1 MSFYTMS
8 KSLTGEIPGLM
19 LSLAQN
25 KVAEAIG
32 KVYDES
38 DWSFQTIYAGWLA
51 PGQLANRG
59 TYTVTPYQNTVIA
72 DAVATA
78 ALAAITSP
86 LITTLQYRDPARAI
100 YNIIGY
106 DNGQTPYDP
115 ESGTGSP
122 NYPFATLTLDRPWME
137 PTDGPGQPYM
147 IYQCYFPAPVK
158 DWRKFIEIR
167 DTTNARPLF
176 YTEYSQADLARKD
189 PQRTCFADPRHVVP
203 CGVDLRPGSA
213 TPGYPMYELWPQQ
226 LSRVPYSFS
235 GRRRGPELVKPTD
248 TVPYPFTEELVKH
261 RAMELLYLFK
271 EAQKG
276 EDVQRGSGAN
286 WLLLAQAARKEYDDV
301 LDQIRAIDANLHNDF
316 VTHLYTSTFG
326 SNEPFANR
334 LGQFN
339 VGGFPER

>member
-8 KSLTGEIPGLM
+8 KSITGEISGTM
-19 LSLAQN
+19 LSLARN

-38 DWSFQTIYAGWLA
+38 DWSFQTLYAGWLA
-51 PGQLANRG
+51 PGQLANTG
-59 TYTVTPYQNTVIA
+59 TYTVTPYSNIVIA

-78 ALAAITSP
+78 ALATITQP

-106 DNGQTPYDP
+106 DTSTNA
-115 ESGTGSP
+115 
-122 NYPFATLTLDRPWME
+122 PFATLTLDRPWME
-137 PTDGPGQPYM
+137 PTMGPGQPYM
-147 IYQCYFPAPVK
+147 IYQTYFPSPVK
-158 DWRKFIEIR
+158 DWRKFTEIR

-176 YTEYSQADLARKD
+176 YTEYSQADLARID
-189 PQRTCFADPRHVVP
+189 PQRTCFSDPRHVVP

-213 TPGYPMYELWPQQ
+213 TAGYPMYELWPQQ

-235 GRRRGPELVKPTD
+235 GRRRGPELVKPND

-261 RAMELLYLFK
+261 RAMEILYLFK

-286 WLLLAQAARKEYDDV
+286 WLMLAQAARKEYDEV
-301 LDQIRAIDANLHNDF
+301 LDKIRAIDANLHNDF
-316 VTHLYTSTFG
+316 VTHLDTSAFS
-326 SNEPFANR
+326 SNQPFANR